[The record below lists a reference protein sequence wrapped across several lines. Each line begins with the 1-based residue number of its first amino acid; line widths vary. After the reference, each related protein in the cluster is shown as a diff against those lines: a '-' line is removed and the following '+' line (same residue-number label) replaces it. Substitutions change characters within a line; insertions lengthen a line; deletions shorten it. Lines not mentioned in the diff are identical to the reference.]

1 MTLSSSTTPD
11 DAPHDR
17 PAPKA
22 EARRRAFGRLALR
35 ERASG
40 AARTGTASATIAG
53 EAGVAGTDR
62 APTVSFLTLVLSHY
76 RIPFH
81 TIVRDILAEH
91 GVNYRLIYSDPVGSD
106 AKKGDTL
113 ELPWAVKIPVKRI
126 PIPGGELYWQ
136 NALAATRGS
145 ALTVISQ
152 ENKLLVNYLLQA
164 RYLLSGSRLAFFG
177 HGKNYQA
184 NRPDGWREKLKA
196 QLATR
201 VHWWFAYTPGVKKI
215 VEDYGFPGERIT
227 VNYNSIDTGA
237 LKGQLEAV
245 TAEDIAAQKAALGI
259 ASDNIAIYI
268 GGMYQEKRLPFL
280 IEAAERIRETVPDF
294 HLVMVGSGSH
304 SEIAQI
310 AAASCDYIHFLGPR
324 FGREK
329 ATLLKMAKAFVMPGL
344 VGLAIIDSFA
354 AGCPMVTTNVPYH
367 SPEIEYLSD
376 GENGLITSDPEN
388 VADYA
393 DAVAA
398 LLTDDALQARLADGA
413 RASVEDYTIERMARN
428 FAEGV
433 LAAIS

>member
-1 MTLSSSTTPD
+1 MTLSSRTTPD
-11 DAPHDR
+11 DTPHDL
-17 PAPKA
+17 PAPTA

-35 ERASG
+35 ERAAG
-40 AARTGTASATIAG
+40 TTRTGASLRAEVGANAHAG
-53 EAGVAGTDR
+53 ADA

-113 ELPWAVKIPVKRI
+113 ELPWAVKIPVTRI
-126 PIPGGELYWQ
+126 PVPGVDLYWQ
-136 NALAATRGS
+136 NALDATRGS

-164 RYLLSGSRLAFFG
+164 RYLLGGSRLAFFG

-184 NRPDGWREKLKA
+184 SRPDGWREKLKA

-237 LKGQLEAV
+237 LKGELAAV
-245 TAEDIAAQKAALGI
+245 TDADIAAEKAKLGI
-259 ASDNIAIYI
+259 TSDNIAIYI

-280 IEAAERIRETVPDF
+280 IDAAEKIRARVPDF

-354 AGCPMVTTNVPYH
+354 AGCPMVTTDVPYH
-367 SPEIEYLSD
+367 SPEIEYLKD

-388 VADYA
+388 VTDYA
-393 DAVAA
+393 NAVAA
-398 LLTDDALQARLADGA
+398 LLTDDTLQARLSDGA
-413 RASVEDYTIERMARN
+413 KASVEDYTIERMARN

-433 LAAIS
+433 LAAIA